1 MADAKTKTELLKTA
15 RSQVPEVTP
24 SELAKEFQGRR
35 PVVVDVREKDET
47 DQGIL
52 PGSKQVPRGYLELR
66 IEETVPDRDSDVVL
80 YCAGGT
86 RSLLAGKTLQEMG
99 YKKVRSLRGGYG
111 AWKDAGLPVEVP
123 FRLTDSQRNRYSRH
137 LLIPE
142 VGERGQAKLLK
153 SKVLL
158 IGAGGLGSPAALYL
172 AAAGVGRLGI
182 VDDDV
187 VDESNLQRQIL
198 HTTDRVGMPKTES
211 AKKTLQALNPEVA
224 VDEHRLRLTRDNAL
238 ELFAKYD
245 VIVDGSDNFGTRY
258 LVNDACVLLEKPN
271 VHGSIFR
278 FDGQATTFIPDGG
291 RPCYRCLF
299 PEPPPP
305 ELAPSCQE
313 AGVLGV
319 LPGVIGLVQAVE
331 TVKLLLGKGEP
342 LVGRLLLYD
351 ALEQRFREVKYVR
364 DANCPACGEHPM
376 RELLP
381 EYTEAS
387 CAIAPR
393 RATGGPGQHSV
404 TAQA

>member
-1 MADAKTKTELLKTA
+1 MGNMKTKSELLKDA
-15 RSQVPEVTP
+15 RVAVPEVTP
-24 SELAKEFQGRR
+24 AELSRQSPR
-35 PVVVDVREKDET
+35 PVIIDVREKQET
-47 DQGIL
+47 DAGML
-52 PGSKQVPRGYLELR
+52 PGAKAVPRGFLELR
-66 IEETVPDRDSDVVL
+66 VEEAVPDRNTDVVL

-86 RSLLAGKTLQEMG
+86 RSLLAGRTLKEMG
-99 YKKVRSLRGGYG
+99 YTRVRSMSGGFS
-111 AWKDAGLPVEVP
+111 AWKDAGLPLEMPVK
-123 FRLTDSQRNRYSRH
+123 LTEAQRARYSRH

-142 VGERGQAKLLK
+142 VGEAGQAKLLK

-158 IGAGGLGSPAALYL
+158 IGAGGLGSPTALYL
-172 AAAGVGRLGI
+172 AAAGVGRVGI
-182 VDDDV
+182 IDDDV

-224 VDEHRLRLTRDNAL
+224 VDEHRMRLTRDNAM

-245 VIVDGSDNFGTRY
+245 LVVDGSDNFGTRY
-258 LVNDACVLLEKPN
+258 LVNDACVLLQKPN

-278 FDGQATTFIPDGG
+278 FDGQATTFVPGGG

-319 LPGVIGLVQAVE
+319 LPGMIGLVQAVE
-331 TVKLLLGKGEP
+331 AVKLLLGRGEP

-351 ALEQRFREVKYVR
+351 ALEQKFREVRYAR
-364 DANCPACGEHPM
+364 DPACPACGDHPM
-376 RELLP
+376 QELLP

-387 CAIAPR
+387 CAVAP
-393 RATGGPGQHSV
+393 HSK
-404 TAQA
+404 